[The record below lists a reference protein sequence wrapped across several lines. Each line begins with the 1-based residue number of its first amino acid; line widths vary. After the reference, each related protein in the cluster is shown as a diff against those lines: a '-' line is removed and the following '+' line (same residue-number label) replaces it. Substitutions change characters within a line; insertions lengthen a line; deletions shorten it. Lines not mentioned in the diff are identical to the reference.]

1 VLESFAHW
9 VQGIVRD
16 LGYPGV
22 FLLITLESTLV
33 PIPSEL
39 VMPFAGFMASQGEF
53 SLPVILLVNS
63 VAALLGS
70 GVSYWIGVIGGKPF
84 LVNYGKYFLV
94 RQHDIARTEAFFEK
108 HGKKTILIGRFLPVI
123 RHVISVPAGI
133 ARMPLPGFFLQTF
146 LGATIWGGVLILL
159 GYYVGENWE
168 AFAKPLKR
176 VDLLIGTLLVLGLVA
191 LGIRFV
197 IRRRRE
203 QTRTPPNRPTS
214 SA

>member
-1 VLESFAHW
+1 VFEQLAHW
-9 VQGIVRD
+9 VQGLVRD

-22 FLLITLESTLV
+22 FLLITLESTLI

-53 SLPVILLVNS
+53 SLPVILLINS

-70 GVSYWIGVIGGKPF
+70 GLCYWIGVIGGKPF
-84 LVNYGKYFLV
+84 LVKYGKYFLV
-94 RQHDIARTEAFFEK
+94 RQHDIARTEAFFAK

-133 ARMPLPGFFLQTF
+133 ARMPLGGFFLQTF
-146 LGATIWGGVLILL
+146 LGSTIWGGALILF
-159 GYYVGENWE
+159 GYTVGANWE
-168 AFAKPLKR
+168 TFAKTLKR
-176 VDLLIGTLLVLGLVA
+176 VDLLIGTILVLGLLA

-197 IRRRRE
+197 VRRRRASVLE
-203 QTRTPPNRPTS
+203 ST
-214 SA
+214 AD